1 MKKLITKNLFSF
13 ENFRFNKTSF
23 FAVLF
28 FTFLI
33 GTNNSKAQIAQRG
46 NATYITGTTSATVNK
61 PTGLQVGDLM
71 LATINQAD
79 NDDASLANATRTG
92 WTLAGGAKYYS
103 NGNDEW
109 WGTVLYKVATSTD
122 VAASSF
128 AFTGD
133 SDSNNMQVSLIA
145 FSGVNQNS
153 PINVIGTFTSS
164 SASNTSLS
172 AGSITTTTNNAA
184 VVMLAMISDNR
195 TFSSWGA
202 TSPSSLT
209 EIFDNPYDAT
219 LDMGVAGA
227 WSIKQ
232 TAGETGNGNATL
244 SGSARDGAIL
254 IALNEAPTCPA
265 SIDAGTTT
273 ASNSSVCPNTNVTL
287 GLSGQTNN
295 TLITYQWQQALV
307 GTSTWTDISGANSS
321 TLVRSITTEMQ
332 YRCRLSCDASRADST
347 PTTITIAG
355 FINCYCVP
363 TATTDDNTGITNV
376 TFNTI
381 NNTTTGTAAYT
392 NTILSTSVNR
402 TLSYNLSVRVNTFGN
417 YRNRIFAWV
426 DWNQN
431 GSFEEEEAYSL
442 GDVVNQSNGLTPNSP
457 LAIVVPENAILGTTK
472 MRIRTFYVQT
482 STPPGILSPCSN
494 WNYSEAEDYN
504 IVVEAAPTLTWTGT
518 SNTQWSNAANW
529 SVNMVPNSQTPVTIP
544 STSNQPEV
552 SGTNNFVGSVTVE
565 SGAVLTLNSNSGLQV
580 TNEITVDEG
589 GEFIVNDKAN
599 LGQVNPDAVN
609 TGIVKIK
616 RQSNPLI
623 RLDYVLWCSPTQGTQ
638 TLKQLSPQTV
648 DNRFYTYNSA
658 TNQYNAVSN
667 VHTAFENGKGY
678 LIRTPNNHTNT
689 ESIWNVEFQGTPNN
703 GEIVQTLPNARSGNQ
718 NRYFLVGN
726 PYASAIN
733 IQSFIEANEA
743 NITGITYLWR
753 KTNGTNITAYAVVQK
768 NANGN
773 IVFTGNGKAQDPG
786 SFIPSGQG
794 FIVEMKQGASQVVF
808 TNAMR
813 VITEPGVFN
822 RNAEENNS
830 SSDNDAITLKLSQS
844 NGEFTYSSL
853 GYYENAS
860 NEFDASF
867 DAEAI
872 GGGALSIVSLVEDK
886 RLMSQARGAFTP
898 SDVVPLSIVVPTS
911 GTYEISLNEIN
922 GIFQNQD
929 IYIENLENGS
939 FHLLNEGPYSFT
951 IGSGTHDNLLKLVYV
966 NATLS
971 IDQPIVDNHKLEIA
985 VKNQTVSIKT
995 NGSNGISK
1003 VTVMDIQ
1010 GKVIVD
1016 KSYSEVMEL
1025 SIDVPNIR
1033 NQFALV
1039 RIQSQNGQVEFRK
1052 IMLN

>member
-1 MKKLITKNLFSF
+1 
-13 ENFRFNKTSF
+13 
-23 FAVLF
+23 
-28 FTFLI
+28 
-33 GTNNSKAQIAQRG
+33 
-46 NATYITGTTSATVNK
+46 
-61 PTGLQVGDLM
+61 
-71 LATINQAD
+71 
-79 NDDASLANATRTG
+79 
-92 WTLAGGAKYYS
+92 
-103 NGNDEW
+103 
-109 WGTVLYKVATSTD
+109 
-122 VAASSF
+122 
-128 AFTGD
+128 
-133 SDSNNMQVSLIA
+133 
-145 FSGVNQNS
+145 
-153 PINVIGTFTSS
+153 
-164 SASNTSLS
+164 
-172 AGSITTTTNNAA
+172 
-184 VVMLAMISDNR
+184 
-195 TFSSWGA
+195 
-202 TSPSSLT
+202 
-209 EIFDNPYDAT
+209 
-219 LDMGVAGA
+219 
-227 WSIKQ
+227 
-232 TAGETGNGNATL
+232 
-244 SGSARDGAIL
+244 
-254 IALNEAPTCPA
+254 
-265 SIDAGTTT
+265 
-273 ASNSSVCPNTNVTL
+273 
-287 GLSGQTNN
+287 
-295 TLITYQWQQALV
+295 
-307 GTSTWTDISGANSS
+307 
-321 TLVRSITTEMQ
+321 
-332 YRCRLSCDASRADST
+332 
-347 PTTITIAG
+347 
-355 FINCYCVP
+355 
-363 TATTDDNTGITNV
+363 
-376 TFNTI
+376 
-381 NNTTTGTAAYT
+381 
-392 NTILSTSVNR
+392 
-402 TLSYNLSVRVNTFGN
+402 LSYNLSVRVNTDGN

-494 WNYSEAEDYN
+494 WNYSEAEDYK

-658 TNQYNAVSN
+658 TNQYNVVSN

-689 ESIWNVEFQGTPNN
+689 ESSWNVEFQGTPNN
-703 GEIVQTLPNARSGNQ
+703 GTIVQTLPNARSGNQ

-768 NANGN
+768 NANGD

-794 FIVEMKQGASQVVF
+794 FIVEMKEGASQVVF

-872 GGGALSIVSLVEDK
+872 GGGTLSIVSLVEDK